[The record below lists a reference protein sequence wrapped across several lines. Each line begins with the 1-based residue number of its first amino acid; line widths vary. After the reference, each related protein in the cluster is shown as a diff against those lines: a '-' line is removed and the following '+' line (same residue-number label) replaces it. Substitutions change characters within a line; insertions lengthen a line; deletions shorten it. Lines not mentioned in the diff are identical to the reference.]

1 MQGSEALTRIMYA
14 LLQHRPDMSYSRP
27 LHQLA
32 AFILVVMGTKNEQQA
47 FWTLLGTI
55 HNKLFPEVKGEVSEQ
70 QSTRVALVAP
80 RHSCGGSVVLLDAP

>member
-1 MQGSEALTRIMYA
+1 MYA

-55 HNKLFPEVKGEVSEQ
+55 QNKLFPEVKGEVRTQ
-70 QSTRVALVAP
+70 QSIRWLSGAAWLVHCASALL
-80 RHSCGGSVVLLDAP
+80 CFGSS